1 MGPAT
6 AYWAPSS
13 PGDLADRWTILTL
26 KVQRASDDA
35 KREAAT
41 RRLSEL
47 ALPVYDDTS
56 AAIVAALARVN
67 ERLWD
72 LEDDVRRL
80 MASSKAD
87 AEPAFVRVARAI
99 PLLNDTRA
107 HLKAR
112 IDELMGHGTHD
123 VKMYN

>member
-1 MGPAT
+1 MGAVS